1 MCGVHVYVCSHNN
14 ARLGRFKKKKR
25 TSQQRLRKTRVEFA
39 VFTMRAKIGFVVL
52 GHSLERPALSW
63 K

>member
-1 MCGVHVYVCSHNN
+1 MVYMYMYVPIIM
-14 ARLGRFKKKKR
+14 LGWEDLRKKKDQS
-25 TSQQRLRKTRVEFA
+25 TKTKKDKSRIA

>member
-1 MCGVHVYVCSHNN
+1 MCGVRVYVCSHNN
-14 ARLGRFKKKKR
+14 AKLGRLLKKR
-25 TSQQRLRKTRVEFA
+25 ICQQRLRKIKVEFV
-39 VFTMRAKIGFVVL
+39 VFTMRAKIGSVIL